1 MATAEDL
8 LEEMLTAQLDLVRAK
23 KGSEKESKL
32 EERLALLEERFAE
45 KPKDERTEA
54 LEELSDEEWDL
65 VRAHRAGT
73 AKTKEADDVVEDT
86 PPPEPKE
93 RKTRPG
99 RRSGVAYHFVT
110 DDSGH
115 VQAVDIPTIYSG
127 PDEPDEVDLPDDVA
141 A

>member
-1 MATAEDL
+1 MASAEDL
-8 LEEMLTAQLDLVRAK
+8 LEEMLEKQLELVRAK

-32 EERLALLEERFAE
+32 EDRLA
-45 KPKDERTEA
+45 A
-54 LEELSDEEWDL
+54 LEEQLAAKPKTEREEAIEELTDDEWDL
-65 VRAHRAGT
+65 IRAHRAGT
-73 AKTKEADDVVEDT
+73 PKKEEPIVVENEEKPT
-86 PPPEPKE
+86 PTE

-110 DDSGH
+110 DDGGH
-115 VQAVDIPTIYSG
+115 VQPVDIPTIYSG

>member
-73 AKTKEADDVVEDT
+73 PKKEEPVVVENT
-86 PPPEPKE
+86 PEPTPKD
-93 RKTRPG
+93 RKQRPG
-99 RRSGVAYHFVT
+99 RKAGNLYSYVT
-110 DDSGH
+110 DEGGR
-115 VQAVDIPTIYSG
+115 VTPVDIPTIFSG
-127 PDEPDEVDLPDDVA
+127 DDEPDFVDLPDEEA
-141 A
+141 AA